1 MPAPEITVA
10 YSLSFLGLLVGIGIA
25 IALLR
30 DETVANDQGAFAWL
44 LIIPGFAA
52 FSYLMMSLDVGV
64 ISVGGN
70 DVYLFRYLDWLVT
83 TPILVGYAAYVAGA
97 PRRWI
102 VGVGVADALMI
113 VVGAIAAVQTGIGTW
128 IGFGVSS
135 AFHLVLLGI
144 LYTVLPQYANEN
156 RDRFRLFKI
165 LQNHVGLLWI
175 AYPVIWLTSPAG
187 IGAVSVAGT
196 AMIIA
201 YLDLVAKTP
210 YVYFVWTEREAFSE
224 QPAVSDPESSA
235 TVKAMAD

>member
-10 YSLSFLGLLVGIGIA
+10 YSLSFVGLLFGIGIA
-25 IALLR
+25 TALLR
-30 DETVANDQGAFAWL
+30 DETVDNDVGAFAWL

-52 FSYLMMSLDVGV
+52 ISYLMMVLDIAV
-64 ISVGGN
+64 ITVDGN

-83 TPILVGYAAYVAGA
+83 TPILVGYVAYVAGA

-102 VGVGVADALMI
+102 FGVGVADALMI
-113 VVGAIAAVQTGIGTW
+113 AVGAIAALQTGIGTW

-144 LYTVLPQYANEN
+144 LYTVLPQYAKQN
-156 RDRFRLFKI
+156 RERFRLFKI

-210 YVYFVWTEREAFSE
+210 YVYFVWTEREAFSK
-224 QPAVSDPESSA
+224 QPATPEPEPGA
-235 TVKAMAD
+235 TAEVMAD